1 MSRKEQSWATTKDD
15 SIIVNTLFENI
26 VLFFM
31 TVFVLL
37 CGSENS
43 NNSSTS
49 HEIQIH
55 HFFLPQQH
63 KALYNI
69 LKNYSSKQDSH
80 QPHGIMNHNHH
91 HGRKNPSIAAN

>member
-1 MSRKEQSWATTKDD
+1 MSRQEQNWATTKDD
-15 SIIVNTLFENI
+15 SIIANTLFENI

-37 CGSENS
+37 CGSS
-43 NNSSTS
+43 NNNNTSSTS

-63 KALYNI
+63 KALINI
-69 LKNYSSKQDSH
+69 LKNYSSKDSR
-80 QPHGIMNHNHH
+80 QPLGIMNHDH
-91 HGRKNPSIAAN
+91 HGRKNPSIRC